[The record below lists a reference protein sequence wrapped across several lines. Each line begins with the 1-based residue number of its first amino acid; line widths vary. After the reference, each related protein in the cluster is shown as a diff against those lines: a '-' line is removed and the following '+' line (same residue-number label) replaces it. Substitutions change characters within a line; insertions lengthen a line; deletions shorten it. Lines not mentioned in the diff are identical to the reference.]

1 MLITFITP
9 ALLVAAMW
17 GFIPIMEKQLLSY
30 ISAKTL
36 LVIFGLFTGIMS
48 IFLGLYYYKD
58 IYKDFNNKEL
68 IEKVSFKMLFIM
80 VFFYILASLI
90 YYILLKDNKS
100 HVVVALTYT
109 TPLFVALF
117 SYLLSKEE
125 ITKTSIFG
133 IILIVLGSIIVS
145 K

>member
-1 MLITFITP
+1 MLYKLILP

-17 GFIPIMEKQLLSY
+17 GFIPIMEKQLLNH

-36 LVIFGLFTGIMS
+36 LVIFGLFSGLMSLLLGI
-48 IFLGLYYYKD
+48 YYHKEIYDDIKNKD
-58 IYKDFNNKEL
+58 L
-68 IEKVSFKMLFIM
+68 LEKVSFKMLFIM
-80 VFFYILASLI
+80 VFFYVLASLI

-109 TPLFVALF
+109 TPLFVTLF
-117 SYLLSKEE
+117 SYLLAKEE
-125 ITKTSIFG
+125 ITKTSLLG
-133 IILIVLGSIIVS
+133 ILLIVSGSMIVS